1 MKYTIFGATE
11 PQDFQ
16 IMEDEQPFNG
26 AGYSVEAVFSSDM
39 ANDAVTAAWLE
50 QSEGKVR
57 LTGVENI
64 PPGQYKFRLKVIA
77 DAGGAWSYVPSEGLH
92 DWWRVRRP

>member
-16 IMEDEQPFNG
+16 ILEDGQPFDG
-26 AGYSVEAVFSSDM
+26 TGYTVQAVFGSDVP
-39 ANDAVTAAWLE
+39 NAVITAAWLE
-50 QSEGKVR
+50 QGTGKVR
-57 LTGVENI
+57 LTGVENM

-77 DAGGAWSYVPSEGLH
+77 GSGTFSYVPSEGLH